1 MLIRLRFK
9 LIIHVYFYFLIV
21 IYYLKDKKSMSKV
34 YLIQDIPG
42 TSKGEPKYNI
52 VGAQKYG
59 EIVSLLPEF
68 SQMILSPGPLI
79 IKLRTL
85 LKNYTS
91 DDYLLLSGDPA
102 IIGVVCSIVADATNG
117 KYKLLKWDRQEK
129 TYYPIEINLF
139 EKGKIDE

>member
-1 MLIRLRFK
+1 
-9 LIIHVYFYFLIV
+9 
-21 IYYLKDKKSMSKV
+21 MSKV

-68 SQMILSPGPLI
+68 SQMIHSPGPLVM
-79 IKLRTL
+79 KLRTL

-91 DDYLLLSGDPA
+91 KDYLLLSGDPA
-102 IIGVVCSIVADATNG
+102 IIGLACTIASDING
-117 KYKLLKWDRQEK
+117 GRFNLLKWDRQEK
-129 TYYPIEINLF
+129 VYYPLEINMY